1 MAPPTDPRTPT
12 SAPAPP
18 EEETSG
24 ISQKN
29 LNRGALIDRYTIL
42 EALGSGGVATVYSAY
57 DAQLERVVALKM
69 LQPHVDVPEVRRRL
83 FREAQAMARLKHP
96 NVVTVYDVGKFHR
109 QIYIAMECVDG
120 SNLKDWATAERPWRE
135 VLGALKAAGR
145 GLAAA
150 HEAGLIHRDFKPENV
165 LVGNDGRVL
174 VSDFGI
180 ARPSDPEVAKAI
192 SERAISAAKVLAP
205 RDVAA
210 VAREEARSGAEA
222 LAARASLVPERGATR
237 SSDPL
242 TETGQV
248 LGTQGYMAPEH
259 LFSGTDHARGDQFS
273 FCVTMYVALYG
284 KSPFVFNNLPTYC
297 EAVLRPPEP
306 PPSSTKVPSWVH
318 AVIERGLK
326 QDPEQRF
333 ASMNELLGALE
344 RDPSRRRRTW
354 TAGACVALACAL
366 GMAGYGRHRADLRAS
381 AARGSVLMASTWNP
395 SLEQNTRL
403 ALARADSVYGSEIA
417 EQAIKKIAQYA
428 ATWIDSHRKVSEAT
442 LLRGEQDA
450 ATMDRR
456 LRCLERGREQLAAL
470 AEILS
475 HADAAVVQRA
485 LDATF
490 ALPAPLSCSSDDAA
504 SIPALPAAPELRARA
519 LEAERAIAQAQAYG
533 RVGQERQ
540 AEDLILRV
548 LPEVRSIPY
557 PRAEAELLLLDGE
570 SKLQLSD
577 KSGAAEAAQAAFR
590 AAVRAGDD
598 ALAIRA
604 ATSVVYVLSV
614 WFHKPQEAEHWIGLA
629 DALADRTGH
638 NDAIDAELLAGH
650 MVINDTSGHS
660 ERSAPLREKHV
671 SILKRLYGDRDPRV
685 CRAIMDVGVTLAML
699 GQYEAAAKNFQ
710 EAIDLLIAIGGARNP
725 RLALHYMN
733 LAGAHEALGHFENA
747 KGAYE
752 HGLALLA
759 DRPPGPLNVIFAAQL
774 ATIENELGH
783 PDAAFEIAQK
793 GAEVA
798 KAIGEK
804 GKFEWHVRYAR
815 AEARGK
821 KSDFVGQATE
831 CAEIVAL
838 QRAAGQIASSAPY
851 SPDGLACLAE
861 AEIALGKVDL
871 ALSHL
876 EESVKLEAR
885 GESESLPKARF
896 ALAMALRKAGRD
908 PARAHK
914 LAEGARDDLKKLAGK
929 TRDVEE
935 IDRWLEAEPK
945 KLASRK

>member
-1 MAPPTDPRTPT
+1 
-12 SAPAPP
+12 
-18 EEETSG
+18 
-24 ISQKN
+24 
-29 LNRGALIDRYTIL
+29 
-42 EALGSGGVATVYSAY
+42 
-57 DAQLERVVALKM
+57 
-69 LQPHVDVPEVRRRL
+69 
-83 FREAQAMARLKHP
+83 
-96 NVVTVYDVGKFHR
+96 VYDVGKFHR
-109 QIYIAMECVDG
+109 QIYIAMECVEG
-120 SNLKDWATAERPWRE
+120 SNLKDWANADRPWRE
-135 VLGALKAAGR
+135 VLNALKSAGR

-180 ARPSDPEVAKAI
+180 ARPTDPETAKAI
-192 SERAISAAKVLAP
+192 SERALSAAKILVSKDGDVSM
-205 RDVAA
+205 RDETAQGASSVEAA
-210 VAREEARSGAEA
+210 TPSPER
-222 LAARASLVPERGATR
+222 RASR

-284 KSPFVFNNLPTYC
+284 KPPFVFNNLPTYC
-297 EAVLRPPEP
+297 EAVLKPPEP

-326 QDPEQRF
+326 QDPEHRF
-333 ASMNELLGALE
+333 ASMKELLDALE
-344 RDPSRRRRTW
+344 RDPSRRRQTW
-354 TAGACVALACAL
+354 AVGACVALACAV
-366 GMAGYGRHRADLRAS
+366 GVAGYGRYRADLRAN
-381 AARGSVLMASTWNP
+381 AGRGSVLMASTWNP
-395 SLEQNTRL
+395 TIEQNTRV
-403 ALARADSVYGSEIA
+403 ALARADVTYGSEIA

-428 ATWIDSHRKVSEAT
+428 ASWVASHRNVSEAT
-442 LLRGEQDA
+442 LLRREQDA
-450 ATMDRR
+450 PTMERR

-475 HADAAVVQRA
+475 HADAAVAQRA

-490 ALPAPLSCSSDDAA
+490 ALPAPMSCSNDDVA

-519 LEAERAIAQAQAYG
+519 LEAERAVAQAQAYG

-540 AEDLILRV
+540 AEEIIARA
-548 LPEVRSIPY
+548 LPEVRAIPY

-577 KSGAAEAAQAAFR
+577 KSGAVEAAQSAFR

-598 ALAIRA
+598 TLAIRA
-604 ATSVVYVLSV
+604 ATAVVYVLSV
-614 WFHKPQEAEHWIGLA
+614 WLHKPQEAEHWIGLA
-629 DALADRTGH
+629 DALADRAGH
-638 NDAIDAELLAGH
+638 SDAIEAELLAGRT
-650 MVINDTSGHS
+650 VINDTSGHP
-660 ERSAPLREKHV
+660 ERSAELREKHV

-685 CRAIMDVGVTLAML
+685 CRAVMDVGVNLAML
-699 GQYEAAAKNFQ
+699 GQYEPAVQRLQ
-710 EAIDLLIAIGGARNP
+710 EAIDLLSAIGGARNP
-725 RLALHYMN
+725 RLALNYMN

-759 DRPPGPLNVIFAAQL
+759 DRPPGPLNIIFSAQL

-793 GAEVA
+793 GVEVA

-821 KSDFVGQATE
+821 KGDVAGQAAD
-831 CAEIVAL
+831 CAEIVAM
-838 QRAAGQIASSAPY
+838 QRAAGQIAPNAPY
-851 SPDGLACLAE
+851 SPDGLQCLAE
-861 AEIALGKVDL
+861 AELALGKVESAL
-871 ALSHL
+871 AHL

-885 GESESLPKARF
+885 GEAESLPKARF
-896 ALAMALRKAGRD
+896 ALAQALRKAGRD
-908 PARAHK
+908 PARARK
-914 LAEGARDDLKKLAGK
+914 LAESALGDLKKQATK
-929 TRDVEE
+929 SREVEE
-935 IDRWLEAEPK
+935 IERWLETEPK
-945 KLASRK
+945 KLASRH